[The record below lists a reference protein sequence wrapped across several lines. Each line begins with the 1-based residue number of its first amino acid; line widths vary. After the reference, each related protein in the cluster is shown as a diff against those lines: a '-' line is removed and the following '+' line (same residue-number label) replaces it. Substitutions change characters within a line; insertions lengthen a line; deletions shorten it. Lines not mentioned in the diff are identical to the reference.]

1 MYETVASFSPT
12 GIRRVDEE
20 LRGLSEVDVSN
31 SLGLGAYDGELRHGP
46 DGQLYKWVQT
56 VDGLG
61 NLTGFWKS
69 ISNVAKAVA
78 KPVLTAAAPVVKA
91 ATDVA
96 SGAVRLLS
104 KPQCIPLI
112 PLRSPIR
119 LIAKAICP
127 IVQQPVVRTIAPIVP
142 FVGPIIQ
149 GAGRFCNLAKDCG
162 IAGLEDGLMEAADV
176 MLPGQPYSVL
186 DRFAFASSML
196 AAKHQQQIGNIARY
210 VLAQQSTDSP
220 IRWVY
225 VVGHTDPVGTN
236 ERNCGLGMRRARAVV
251 QSLMNLIASLNGGR
265 IPEQLGVIRETR
277 GSTEPV
283 KGERALSRRVEVFL
297 LRSDR
302 PPELRGK
309 CPQPAWCMC
318 TR

>member
-1 MYETVASFSPT
+1 MYETVGSFSSADR
-12 GIRRVDEE
+12 GVDEE
-20 LRGLSEVDVSN
+20 LRGVSEVGISN
-31 SLGLGAYDGELRHGP
+31 SLGLGSYDGEVRQGP
-46 DGQLYKWVQT
+46 DGQLYEWVQT

-69 ISNVAKAVA
+69 LTNVAKAVA
-78 KPVLTAAAPVVKA
+78 KPVLKAAAPVIKA

-96 SGAVRLLS
+96 SGAVRFLS

-119 LIAKAICP
+119 FITKAICP
-127 IVQQPVVRTIAPIVP
+127 IVQQPVVKTIAPIVP

-149 GAGRFCNLAKDCG
+149 GASRFCNLAKDCG
-162 IAGLEDGLMEAADV
+162 IAGLEDGLMEASDV

-186 DRFAFASSML
+186 DRFAFTSSML
-196 AAKHQQQIGNIARY
+196 TARHHQQIGKIARY
-210 VLAQQSTDSP
+210 VLAQQSTPSP
-220 IRWVY
+220 IRWIY
-225 VVGHTDPVGTN
+225 AVGHTDPVGTN
-236 ERNCGLGMRRARAVV
+236 ERNCPLGMLRARAVV
-251 QSLMNLIASLNGGR
+251 QSLMNLIASLNGKR

-277 GSTEPV
+277 ASTEPV
-283 KGERALSRRVEVFL
+283 TGERALSRRVEVFL

-302 PPELRGK
+302 PPDLRGK

-318 TR
+318 NR